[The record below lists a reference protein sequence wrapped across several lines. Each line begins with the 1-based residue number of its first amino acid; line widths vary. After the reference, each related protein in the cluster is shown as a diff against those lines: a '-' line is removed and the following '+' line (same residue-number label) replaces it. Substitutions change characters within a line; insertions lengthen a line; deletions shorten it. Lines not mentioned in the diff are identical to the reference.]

1 MGYVTITT
9 TKSRQKGPAPL
20 KEITYLSVKVGGAV
34 IQRRLIMTIDDQD
47 YRIYPK
53 EDKPFTKQ
61 KTYLDK
67 LMENEEFKEKFVKE
81 YKNLDRPLKK
91 KQLPKSDENWEIIP
105 GEKLTDEFI
114 NNLVSDF
121 YKNKNHN
128 TKKKIINADQ
138 P

>member
-1 MGYVTITT
+1 
-9 TKSRQKGPAPL
+9 
-20 KEITYLSVKVGGAV
+20 
-34 IQRRLIMTIDDQD
+34 MTIDDQD